1 MSIKSRLRLSYIAMP
16 IIPFILIIIVSNI
29 FMSYIG
35 GEAGYGLGNKIQK
48 NNNPLIQIISSN
60 NKFMKNINMQIL
72 QNPDKLLDQS
82 YLSQL
87 DKSIDAEYTGIALRK
102 SSKIIYSSDYIKND
116 INEVSLPSFSSDTL
130 ENSNKKIHILG
141 QQYFYFSDG
150 SEGSIFFLVNTEGY
164 KKVFE
169 RSSIFLIL
177 FSLIIL
183 VIITGIF
190 TYWMSRSF
198 IKPLKELE
206 KAANEIKKGNLDYT
220 LNINSKDEIGEVS
233 HSFEEMRLRLKNS
246 LEMQQQYEENRKE
259 LISNISHDLKTPIT
273 SIKGY
278 IEGIKDGIADTPEKM
293 DKYVNTIYTKANY
306 MDSLINDLFLFSKLD
321 LNKITFKFQLVD
333 MISYLKDCVEEINFE
348 LDHSNTDLSLDV
360 PEKSIFVNI
369 DVQQLKRTILNIVE
383 NSIKYKTD
391 RELKIDIILEE
402 DTNNVIIEIRDNG
415 KGIPKESLPYIFD
428 RFYRADTSRETII
441 GGSGLGLAITKKII
455 EEHKGTIWVHSEQ
468 NKGTS
473 IFFSLKKYQV
483 TGKKVKYEKD
493 IDS

>member
-1 MSIKSRLRLSYIAMP
+1 M
-16 IIPFILIIIVSNI
+16 
-29 FMSYIG
+29 
-35 GEAGYGLGNKIQK
+35 
-48 NNNPLIQIISSN
+48 
-60 NKFMKNINMQIL
+60 
-72 QNPDKLLDQS
+72 
-82 YLSQL
+82 
-87 DKSIDAEYTGIALRK
+87 
-102 SSKIIYSSDYIKND
+102 
-116 INEVSLPSFSSDTL
+116 
-130 ENSNKKIHILG
+130 
-141 QQYFYFSDG
+141 
-150 SEGSIFFLVNTEGY
+150 GSIFFLVKMEGY
-164 KKVFE
+164 KKMFQK
-169 RSSIFLIL
+169 SSAFLIL

-183 VIITGIF
+183 VIVTGIF

-333 MISYLKDCVEEINFE
+333 MISYLKDCVEEIKFE
-348 LDHSNTDLSLDV
+348 VDDLSIGLSLNV
-360 PEKSIFVNI
+360 PEKSILVNI

-391 RELKIDIILEE
+391 GKLEIDIILEE
-402 DTNNVIIEIRDNG
+402 DTENVIIEIRDNG

-455 EEHKGTIWVHSEQ
+455 EEHKGTIWAQSTQ

-483 TGKKVKYEKD
+483 MEVKHEKD